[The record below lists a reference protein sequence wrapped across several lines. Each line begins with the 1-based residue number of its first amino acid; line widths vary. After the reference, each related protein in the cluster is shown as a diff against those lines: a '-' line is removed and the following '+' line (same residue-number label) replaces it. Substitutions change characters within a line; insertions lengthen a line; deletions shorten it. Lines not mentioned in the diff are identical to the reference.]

1 MIPTDIDQLLEISD
15 VNLSLSPEKVKKE
28 DISGLDMIV
37 NQTMS
42 EPPKTTSSAKLQ
54 LSGGGG
60 DDTNKDISSETFV
73 KAQEEDSVD
82 GRVHSLSQ
90 NFGVDLSN
98 NYENKKA
105 VGNLSGN
112 TYVKDD
118 IANLDDF
125 ETKP

>member
-1 MIPTDIDQLLEISD
+1 M
-15 VNLSLSPEKVKKE
+15 
-28 DISGLDMIV
+28 
-37 NQTMS
+37 
-42 EPPKTTSSAKLQ
+42 
-54 LSGGGG
+54 
-60 DDTNKDISSETFV
+60 
-73 KAQEEDSVD
+73 
-82 GRVHSLSQ
+82 HSLSQ

-125 ETKP
+125 ETKPTYSPRFGVRHDDFWREL